1 MASRVPD
8 QRPRELRR
16 RVLLPARMRADSSW
30 CDACIL
36 NISSRGLMIQVG
48 RGAPNA
54 TMVEVRRG
62 EHVIR
67 ARVVWR
73 DGSRAGLQ
81 SDDRL
86 PVEEIL
92 SLSHASALQLTAGG
106 GGFVERRK
114 EPRRDHERSR
124 RHSRLLE
131 FAGVALIGSTFAVG
145 IFGIVERA
153 LARPMSAVA
162 AALGG

>member
-1 MASRVPD
+1 
-8 QRPRELRR
+8 
-16 RVLLPARMRADSSW
+16 MRADSSW

-48 RGAPNA
+48 RGVPQADS
-54 TMVEVRRG
+54 VELRRG

-73 DGSRAGLQ
+73 EGSRAGLQ
-81 SDDRL
+81 TDDRL

-92 SLSHASALQLTAGG
+92 SLSQASALQLTATG

-114 EPRRDHERSR
+114 QPRDEHERSR
-124 RHSRLLE
+124 TRSRLFE
-131 FAGVALIGSTFAVG
+131 FAGVAVIAGTFAIG
-145 IFGIVERA
+145 IFGMVERA
-153 LARPMSAVA
+153 LARPMALIEA
-162 AALGG
+162 AIGG

>member
-1 MASRVPD
+1 MASRIPR
-8 QRPRELRR
+8 RPRELRR
-16 RVLLPARMRADSSW
+16 RVLLPARMRVDSRW

-36 NISSRGLMIQVG
+36 NISSHGLMIQMG
-48 RGAPNA
+48 RGAPCA
-54 TMVEVRRG
+54 EAVEVRRG

-81 SDDRL
+81 ADDCL

-92 SLSHASALQLTAGG
+92 SLSQARSLQLRAGSG
-106 GGFVERRK
+106 PVERRRQ
-114 EPRRDHERSR
+114 PRYDHERSR
-124 RHSRLLE
+124 FQGRLIE
-131 FAGVALIGSTFAVG
+131 FGGIAIIAGTFGLAIFSIVQQALGRPMA
-145 IFGIVERA
+145 IVE
-153 LARPMSAVA
+153 